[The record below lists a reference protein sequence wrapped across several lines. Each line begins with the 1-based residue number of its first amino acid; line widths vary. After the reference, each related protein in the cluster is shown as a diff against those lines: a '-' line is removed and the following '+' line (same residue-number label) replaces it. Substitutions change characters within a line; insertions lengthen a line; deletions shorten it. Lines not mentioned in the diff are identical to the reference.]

1 MRTIT
6 VTDAARNFSDL
17 VSRVHYQGESALLVK
32 GGRAMVKITPVR
44 AAVTGRDLAAA
55 WPTLRHLGMV
65 EANRLERELTQ
76 ARKKLPALRSKWD

>member
-17 VSRVHYQGESALLVK
+17 VGRVHYQGESALLIK
-32 GGRAMVKITPVR
+32 GGRAMVKMTPVR

-55 WPTLRHLGMV
+55 WPTLRHLGKA
-65 EANRLERELTQ
+65 EANRLERDLTR
-76 ARKKLPALRSKWD
+76 ARKLLPALGSKWD